1 MSNFTFRRVFEHVN
15 ELFREK
21 GALVVFRKIFFE
33 WSIQFVYFKLFK
45 SRLFTFQGK
54 NLRYFYHPYNQ
65 TWKSER
71 SVEIP
76 IVWDIVKA
84 NSGKQILEVGNVLS
98 HYFNV
103 NHDILDK
110 YEKDDGVINEDVV
123 KFSTS
128 KKYDLIVSISTLEH
142 VGWDEEQYAKQS
154 SNDSLQSNVTI
165 LDAINNLKQC
175 LSNDGFMIMT
185 LPIGQNPVLDSLVQ
199 KRQISFTRHYFL
211 KRVSRDNRWEEVNW
225 ERVKDIQYGEPF
237 PHANGVIVG
246 YIEKQ

>member
-1 MSNFTFRRVFEHVN
+1 MSDFTLRRVLKRIK
-15 ELFREK
+15 ELSNEK
-21 GALVVFRKIFFE
+21 GALVVFRKVFFE

-45 SRLFTFQGK
+45 SRSFMFQGK
-54 NLRYFYHPYNQ
+54 SFRYFYHPYNQ
-65 TWKSER
+65 TWKNER

-110 YEKDDGVINEDVV
+110 YEKDNGVINEDVV
-123 KFSTS
+123 EFSTS

-142 VGWDEEQYAKQS
+142 VGWDEGQYAKQS

-165 LDAINNLKQC
+165 LDAIKNLKQC
-175 LSNDGFMIMT
+175 LSNDGFMIIT
-185 LPIGQNPVLDSLVQ
+185 LPIGQNPVLDSLMQ
-199 KRQISFTRHYFL
+199 KGQIPFTRKYFL
-211 KRVSRDNRWEEVNW
+211 KRVSRDNQWKQVSWEEINNVS
-225 ERVKDIQYGEPF
+225 YGKPF
-237 PHANGVIVG
+237 PHANGIVVG